1 MVIASG
7 SRVELN
13 GEEEGAF
20 VRIGM
25 NAGSNGAM
33 TITGAG
39 SELALLGRGAFLNV
53 GREGQGEMTVSGG
66 ARVAING
73 DGGDYPGFSLGG
85 LATGNGTMLVTGN
98 GSEVII
104 ANGGG
109 GNGGGPGYIAIGSRS
124 EEHTSE
130 LQSLMRISYAVFC

>member
-1 MVIASG
+1 MVRRPPRSTRTDTRFPYTTLFR
-7 SRVELN
+7 S
-13 GEEEGAF
+13 
-20 VRIGM
+20 
-25 NAGSNGAM
+25 
-33 TITGAG
+33 AG
-39 SELALLGRGAFLNV
+39 SELALLGRGAFLNG

-109 GNGGGPGYIAIGSRS
+109 GNGGGPGYIAIGSAGAGSQIGRA
-124 EEHTSE
+124 H
-130 LQSLMRISYAVFC
+130 V

>member
-1 MVIASG
+1 MVISSG

-66 ARVAING
+66 ARVEING
-73 DGGDYPGFSLGG
+73 DGGDSPGLSLGG
-85 LATGNGTMLVTGN
+85 LDNGRPEERRVGKEVVSTGE
-98 GSEVII
+98 SW
-104 ANGGG
+104 GG
-109 GNGGGPGYIAIGSRS
+109 A
-124 EEHTSE
+124 E
-130 LQSLMRISYAVFC
+130 